1 MTQPRQPRIIIGIS
15 SCLLGENVRY
25 NGGHKRDRYITDNL
39 SRYFEFRPYC
49 PEVAI
54 GLGVPR
60 PALRLEGTAAAP
72 RAVIQAPGHRDVTAE
87 LSRYGLEVGAAAR
100 EICGYIFK
108 SRSPSCGMERVKV
121 YDRNSSPSATAGG
134 IYARALMQARPLLP
148 VEEEGRLNDADLR
161 DNFLE
166 RVMVYADWQE
176 MNRGPAGVHELV
188 RFHTRHKFLIMAHD
202 QEAMRALGRLV
213 AGAAADP
220 AAAMQEYSSL
230 LMQALQKPARRTT
243 QTNVLEHIAGFLRQ
257 GLDRDD
263 REELQRAIADYRR
276 GELPLIAPLTLIRH
290 HLRRCPD
297 AFLEQQRFLEL
308 RPADLDTRRK

>member
-1 MTQPRQPRIIIGIS
+1 MMLTTLRRLAFDDYSEMFPA
-15 SCLLGENVRY
+15 NVRY
-25 NGGHKRDRYITDNL
+25 SGTSLGYQLGGAIAGFVPL
-39 SRYFEFRPYC
+39 
-49 PEVAI
+49 VAAS
-54 GLGVPR
+54 L
-60 PALRLEGTAAAP
+60 
-72 RAVIQAPGHRDVTAE
+72 
-87 LSRYGLEVGAAAR
+87 VGAA
-100 EICGYIFK
+100 
-108 SRSPSCGMERVKV
+108 
-121 YDRNSSPSATAGG
+121 GG
-134 IYARALMQARPLLP
+134 AYWPIPALIALTGLIGF
-148 VEEEGRLNDADLR
+148 VCIL
-161 DNFLE
+161 
-166 RVMVYADWQE
+166 
-176 MNRGPAGVHELV
+176 LV
-188 RFHTRHKFLIMAHD
+188 R
-202 QEAMRALGRLV
+202 
-213 AGAAADP
+213 P